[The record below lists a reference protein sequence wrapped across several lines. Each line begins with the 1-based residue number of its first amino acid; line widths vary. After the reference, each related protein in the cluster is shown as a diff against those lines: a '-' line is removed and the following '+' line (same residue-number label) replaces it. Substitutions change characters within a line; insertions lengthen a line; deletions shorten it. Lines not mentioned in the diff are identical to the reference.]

1 MYIPQSAST
10 RYRKTQE
17 YMAMSS
23 QINFHRVAINDIKQR
38 LGTACTYLS
47 HLVKSTEVQLEIEN
61 EDGEKETVNKTI
73 DVIYFLAH
81 LIINGEKRIVRVNT
95 GITAEE
101 LVAENYKALLTQ
113 LADYVTGK
121 KNI

>member
-17 YMAMSS
+17 YMAMSG
-23 QINFHRVAINDIKQR
+23 QINFHRVAINDVKQR
-38 LGTACTYLS
+38 LGKSCTYLS
-47 HLVKSTEVQLEIEN
+47 HLVKKTQVQVEIEN
-61 EDGEKETVNKTI
+61 EEGKKEMVEKTI
-73 DVIYFLAH
+73 DAIYFLAH
-81 LIINGEKRIVRVNT
+81 LIIEGKKRVVRVNT
-95 GITAEE
+95 EITAEE